1 MVEVRSEVH
10 QLIVVLRKSRVHRW
24 SSFNLG
30 NRLVT
35 VFMKLIDGI
44 PDPSNP
50 TSEANDPMS
59 AQREEDEEAYGDGCN
74 QDEEYQQNFP
84 GGMAR

>member
-1 MVEVRSEVH
+1 M
-10 QLIVVLRKSRVHRW
+10 
-24 SSFNLG
+24 
-30 NRLVT
+30 T
-35 VFMKLIDGI
+35 VFVKLIDGI

>member
-1 MVEVRSEVH
+1 M
-10 QLIVVLRKSRVHRW
+10 
-24 SSFNLG
+24 
-30 NRLVT
+30 
-35 VFMKLIDGI
+35 FMKLIDGI
-44 PDPSNP
+44 SDPSNP

-59 AQREEDEEAYGDGCN
+59 AQGEEDEEAYGDSCN